1 MEKFDWAVTAF
12 DFSDSRSKGRHRVQ
26 IEEAE
31 DGISGAIMLLK
42 EAKAGINGPDSSI
55 LDEVLTDLS
64 ATVDK
69 IRKLR
74 TDLKNL

>member
-1 MEKFDWAVTAF
+1 MKKFTWAVTAF
-12 DFSDSRSKGRHRVQ
+12 DFLNSHHGRYRVQ
-26 IEEAE
+26 VEEAE

-42 EAKAGINGPDSSI
+42 EARAGITGLDSSI

>member
-1 MEKFDWAVTAF
+1 MKKFTWAVTAF
-12 DFSDSRSKGRHRVQ
+12 DFSDSHKGRHRVQ

-42 EAKAGINGPDSSI
+42 EGRRGITGPNSSI

>member
-1 MEKFDWAVTAF
+1 MKKFDWAVTAF
-12 DFSDSRSKGRHRVQ
+12 DFSDSHQGRHRIQV
-26 IEEAE
+26 EEAE

-42 EAKAGINGPDSSI
+42 EARAGITGIDSSI

-74 TDLKNL
+74 KDLKNL

>member
-1 MEKFDWAVTAF
+1 MKKFDWAVTAF
-12 DFSDSRSKGRHRVQ
+12 DFSDSHKGRHRVQ
-26 IEEAE
+26 VEEAE

-42 EAKAGINGPDSSI
+42 EASHGIDGPNSSI

-64 ATVDK
+64 AAVDK

>member
-1 MEKFDWAVTAF
+1 MKKFNWAVTAF
-12 DFSDSRSKGRHRVQ
+12 DFSGTSRGRHRVQ
-26 IEEAE
+26 VEEAE

-42 EAKAGINGPDSSI
+42 EASAGINGPNSSI

-64 ATVDK
+64 AAVDK

-74 TDLKNL
+74 KDLKNL

>member
-1 MEKFDWAVTAF
+1 MKKFNWAVTAF
-12 DFSDSRSKGRHRVQ
+12 DFSDSHHGRYRIQV
-26 IEEAE
+26 EEAE
-31 DGISGAIMLLK
+31 DGISSAIMLLK
-42 EAKAGINGPDSSI
+42 EARVGITGIDSSI

>member
-1 MEKFDWAVTAF
+1 MKKFDWAVTAF
-12 DFSDSRSKGRHRVQ
+12 DFSDSHHGRYRVQ
-26 IEEAE
+26 VEEAE

-42 EAKAGINGPDSSI
+42 EASAGINGPNSSI

>member
-1 MEKFDWAVTAF
+1 MKKFTWAVTAF
-12 DFSDSRSKGRHRVQ
+12 DFSNSHHGRYRVQ
-26 IEEAE
+26 VEEAE
-31 DGISGAIMLLK
+31 DGVSGAIMLLK
-42 EAKAGINGPDSSI
+42 EARVAITGPNSSI

-64 ATVDK
+64 AAVDK

>member
-1 MEKFDWAVTAF
+1 MKKFTWAVTAF
-12 DFSDSRSKGRHRVQ
+12 DFSDSHQGRHRVQ
-26 IEEAE
+26 VEEAE

-42 EAKAGINGPDSSI
+42 EARAGITGLDSSI

>member
-1 MEKFDWAVTAF
+1 MKKFNWAVTAF
-12 DFSDSRSKGRHRVQ
+12 DFSDSHKGRHRVQ
-26 IEEAE
+26 VEEAE

-42 EAKAGINGPDSSI
+42 EASAGINGPNSSI

-64 ATVDK
+64 AAVDK

-74 TDLKNL
+74 KDLKNL